1 MLATWVKTLYKACVM
16 TQEFIRVLTWRHSD
30 HIGVRNNETAAK
42 LVNQKVPVGI
52 YFFSREKSF
61 FYSKK
66 LKGAVLRLAS
76 SFC

>member
-1 MLATWVKTLYKACVM
+1 MTL
-16 TQEFIRVLTWRHSD
+16 EFICVLTWRNSD

-42 LVNQKVPVGI
+42 LVNQKGPVGI

-76 SFC
+76 LFCQ